1 MYSIQKRLT
10 IFTLLIVSLWGCR
23 SGSAHLIADK
33 SVRKTVSEKFE
44 ERKAQFLNNRAS
56 ELLSVLDSASLKER
70 EGLMFLYAYSTLSDL
85 SNYDGE
91 YFLDHVKYALMT
103 RDSFAWGKL
112 VSDADFLHFVLPPRV
127 GSENLDSARR
137 VFFRELLPRLRGMS
151 MTEAALEVNHWC
163 HERVVY
169 QAADGRTSAPLA
181 TIKTGFGRCGEESV
195 LTVTALRAVGIP
207 ARQIYTPRWAHQDDN
222 HAWVEFWADGKW
234 YYYGACEPEPD
245 VNMGWFTEPARRTM
259 LTATTTPGH
268 YSSEYIIN
276 EEPNYTR
283 LNQIDNYAKAK
294 DLFVKVVDEA
304 GSPVKGATVRFLLYN
319 YAEFYPL
326 AALKSDEKG
335 FSHLRLGLGDILVWA
350 GDDERFAYEKVTVKE
365 IDTLVLSLSK
375 KTFDNSDFS
384 LDFIPPV
391 AQPPFAVPDSKR
403 AANNKRLAYEDSLRG
418 VYEATFMNESRAMEF
433 IQSRSVVSKELAGLL
448 VKSRG
453 NHVELCRVIN
463 EAESELAPRV
473 VDILRV
479 ISEKDLRDA
488 RADVLLSHIRNTSAN
503 ETASSAKNTLPSVGI
518 DHKIWSEYLLNPR
531 IGIEMMTPYK
541 QELRP
546 LFPADFWSEVSMDP
560 KVAEKWIE
568 ENIKLVDDNENY
580 IKVPSVP
587 LGTYKMRAGD
597 LVSRNI
603 LFVAICRTAGV
614 AARIDQ
620 VTGWAQYYVH
630 NEWVNVFEKARTN
643 ISTQNGAAQND
654 SVKKGIAHI
663 SLKYS
668 GKAPCRYYFNF
679 TLARFENGFFRT
691 LEFEEGKDIKL
702 FPTSQPLEPGY
713 YMLVTGNRMG
723 DGSVL
728 ANVSFFNLEGGSERV
743 VNVVVRTPENSVK
756 PVANIKLPDF
766 ITRMDGS
773 KVETG
778 QAIRTYGAIAMI
790 WIDPGKEP
798 SRHVLNDLALM
809 KNSFDESLL
818 PFVFLVPQE
827 KLTDTFRPESYVL
840 PANSIFANSTLAS
853 ESDILTQLEKN
864 LHSNTTTCGTS
875 QKSNLSSQLPVVILV
890 NARGE
895 VLYFSSGYK
904 IGTCEQLLKSFGSV
918 SIKK

>member
-10 IFTLLIVSLWGCR
+10 IFTLLIVSLWGCG

-33 SVRKTVSEKFE
+33 SVRKAVLEKFE
-44 ERKAQFLNNRAS
+44 ERKAQFLTNRGS
-56 ELLSVLDSASLKER
+56 ELLSVLDSTSLQER

-85 SNYDGE
+85 SNYDAAF
-91 YFLDHVKYALMT
+91 FLDQVKYSLMA

-112 VSDADFLHFVLPPRV
+112 VSDADFLHFVLPPRA

-181 TIKTGFGRCGEESV
+181 TMKTAFGRCGEESV

-234 YYYGACEPEPD
+234 YYCGACEPEPD

-259 LTATTTPGH
+259 LTATTTPGQ
-268 YSSEYIIN
+268 YASEYIIN

-283 LNQIDNYAKAK
+283 LNQIDNYATAK

-326 AALKSDEKG
+326 AALKSDDKG

-375 KTFDNSDFS
+375 KSFDDSVIK
-384 LDFIPPV
+384 LDLVPPV
-391 AQPPFAVPDSKR
+391 AQPPLAVSDSKR
-403 AANNKRLAYEDSLRG
+403 AVNNKRLAYEDSLRG
-418 VYEATFMNESRAMEF
+418 VYESTFMNESRAMEF
-433 IQSRSVVSKELAGLL
+433 IDKSCSLRKNSGKTVSFDGAVRKELTGFL

-453 NHVELCRVIN
+453 NHGELSRVIN
-463 EAESELAPRV
+463 EVEPEFASRV

-488 RADVLLSHIRNTSAN
+488 RADVLLSHIRNTSATN
-503 ETASSAKNTLPSVGI
+503 DDL
-518 DHKIWSEYLLNPR
+518 KIWSEYLLNPR
-531 IGIEMMTPYK
+531 IGIELMTPYK
-541 QELRP
+541 EELKP
-546 LFPADFWSEVSMDP
+546 LFPAGFWSEVVSDP
-560 KVAEKWIE
+560 KIAEKWIE

-587 LGTYKMRAGD
+587 VGTFKMRAGD
-597 LVSRNI
+597 LVSRNT
-603 LFVAICRTAGV
+603 LFVAICRTAGI

-620 VTGWAQYYVH
+620 VTGWAQYYAH
-630 NEWVNVFEKARTN
+630 KEWVNVFEKARTN
-643 ISTQNGAAQND
+643 NSAQNGT
-654 SVKKGIAHI
+654 AHI
-663 SLKYS
+663 SLNYS

-691 LEFEEGKDIKL
+691 LEFEEGKDINL
-702 FPTSQPLEPGY
+702 FSPSLPLEPGY

-728 ANVSFFNLEGGSERV
+728 ANVTFFNLESGSEKV
-743 VNVVVRTPENSVK
+743 VNVVVRDPENSVK
-756 PVANIKLPDF
+756 PFANIKLPDF
-766 ITRMDGS
+766 ITKIDGS
-773 KVETG
+773 KIETG

-790 WIDPGKEP
+790 WLDPGKEP
-798 SRHVLNDLALM
+798 SRHVLNDLSLM

-818 PFVFLVPQE
+818 PFVFLVPKE

-840 PANSIFANSTLAS
+840 PANSVFANSTLTS
-853 ESDILTQLEKN
+853 ESGILTLLEKGLN
-864 LHSNTTTCGTS
+864 ANPTSCGTS
-875 QKSNLSSQLPVVILV
+875 QKSNLSGQLPVIILV
-890 NARGE
+890 NARGD

-904 IGTCEQLLKSFGSV
+904 IGACEQLLKTFASTSNLI
-918 SIKK
+918 SKQ

>member
-1 MYSIQKRLT
+1 MT
-10 IFTLLIVSLWGCR
+10 IFALLIVSLWGCG
-23 SGSAHLIADK
+23 SGSAHLIADT
-33 SVRKTVSEKFE
+33 SVRKAVLEKFE
-44 ERKAQFLNNRAS
+44 VRKAEFLNNRGS
-56 ELLSVLDSASLKER
+56 ELLSVLDSASLQER

-85 SNYDGE
+85 SNYDGA
-91 YFLDHVKYALMT
+91 YFLDQVRYALMA
-103 RDSFAWGKL
+103 RDSFAWGRMA
-112 VSDADFLHFVLPPRV
+112 SDADFLHFVLPPRA

-137 VFFRELLPRLRGMS
+137 VIFRELLPRLRGMS

-181 TIKTGFGRCGEESV
+181 TIKTAFGRCGEESV

-234 YYYGACEPEPD
+234 YYCGACEPEPD

-259 LTATTTPGH
+259 LTATTTPGQ
-268 YSSEYIIN
+268 YASEYIIN

-283 LNQIDNYAKAK
+283 LNQIDNYANAK
-294 DLFVKVVDEA
+294 DLYVQVVDEA

-326 AALKSDEKG
+326 AALKSDHKG
-335 FSHLRLGLGDILVWA
+335 FSRLRLGMGDILVWA
-350 GDDERFAYEKVTVKE
+350 GDDERFAYEKVTVRE

-375 KTFDNSDFS
+375 KSFDDSVFS
-384 LDFIPPV
+384 LDFIPPG
-391 AQPPFAVPDSKR
+391 AQPPLAVSDEKR
-403 AANNKRLAYEDSLRG
+403 VENNKRLAYEDSLRG
-418 VYEATFMNESRAMEF
+418 VYESTFMNESQTMEF
-433 IQSRSVVSKELAGLL
+433 IRSRFSGIGSKESADSKENACQNFVPDKQTGKELAGLL

-453 NHVELCRVIN
+453 NHGELCRVIN
-463 EAESELAPRV
+463 EVEPEFLSRV

-488 RADVLLSHIRNTSAN
+488 RADVLLSHIRNTSA
-503 ETASSAKNTLPSVGI
+503 TKD
-518 DHKIWSEYLLNPR
+518 DHKIWSQYLLNPR

-541 QELRP
+541 EELMP
-546 LFPADFWSEVSMDP
+546 LFPESFWLDVASNP

-620 VTGWAQYYVH
+620 VTGWAQYYAN
-630 NEWVNVFEKARTN
+630 NEWVNVFEKPETDF
-643 ISTQNGAAQND
+643 SAQNNSAPNN
-654 SVKKGIAHI
+654 SVQNVTAHI
-663 SLKYS
+663 SLKYN

-702 FPTSQPLEPGY
+702 FPTSLQLEPGY
-713 YMLVTGNRMG
+713 YMLVTGNRLG

-728 ANVSFFNLEGGSERV
+728 TNVSFFNLESGSKKV
-743 VNVVVRTPENSVK
+743 VNVVVRDPENSVE

-773 KVETG
+773 KIETG
-778 QAIRTYGAIAMI
+778 QLIRTYGAIAMI
-790 WIDPGKEP
+790 WLDPGKEP
-798 SRHVLNDLALM
+798 TRHVLNDLSLM
-809 KNSFDESLL
+809 KKSFDESLL
-818 PFVFLVPQE
+818 PFVFFVPKE

-840 PANSIFANSTLAS
+840 PANSVFAS
-853 ESDILTQLEKN
+853 ESDINKQL
-864 LHSNTTTCGTS
+864 SD
-875 QKSNLSSQLPVVILV
+875 LSAQLPVVILV
-890 NARGE
+890 NNKGD

-904 IGTCEQLLKSFGSV
+904 IGACEQLLKTFGSI